1 MKKLRILPQFKP
13 IKVLLGMIV
22 SFVLILSYMVACSDN
37 DPIED
42 QPLPDPIADEI
53 LDPIADE
60 DLITVDTDGGVFVL
74 PSGIEVTVPQGAVD
88 ESKEIKVDNLLI
100 EDAQALNS
108 IITSDDSPFLFGVT
122 ISTNEFNFKKPIIVR
137 IPVQKLDE
145 NGLPV
150 LYELQGEDNNWL
162 FSDETIIVSNEE
174 KYVEIILKESTE
186 GNSGKSAN
194 GSTDAVRIFLSQ
206 FYTSVFGIDGSI
218 LLPEN
223 PCRKLRFS
231 TIVENIDIAN
241 SGEGCEGQSV
251 IERFTYLDCDPPIS
265 GYFKIA
271 KISPSCEPQITTS
284 APEELEVGQSG
295 SINMSITL
303 GDDIPLPEQE
313 INLVGEKLLSVDPSS
328 QTTGSGGEAPPF
340 NVQAGDEA
348 GDGLVAGTVALD
360 YYLTFISA
368 YDSESGEVENV
379 FDEFDHVKKDID
391 VAIAI
396 KVVGLPEV
404 LTTFSRDIS
413 KTTAILGGE
422 VTEDW
427 ELEDT
432 ERGIYLDDEKIPLG
446 NGLGSFSTER
456 QLFVQGTYRVKAYAT
471 NQFGTSYGEEKGFV
485 VDIDGNIYPIIT
497 IGDQEWITENLK
509 TTRLNDGTLIGY
521 TKIDPDTEMLDYYN
535 QETGTRTWYDNLESN
550 NQIYGT
556 LYSVYAVKTE
566 KLCPTGWRVPTE
578 NDFLILTDFAGGYE
592 QAGGKFKAP
601 GTTYWNSPNTGAT
614 NEFGLTALPGGKI
627 RRHIHPDPNIYW
639 TDYYDDIGEI
649 GMWWTSTTTS
659 GNNFGDYGYT
669 GEPHK
674 GVGLTFDSSEASFGS
689 QGNWTLHVSCRCVKN

>member
-1 MKKLRILPQFKP
+1 MKKLRFLPQFKP
-13 IKVLLGMIV
+13 IKILLGLIV
-22 SFVLILSYMVACSDN
+22 SFVLILSYIVACSDN

-42 QPLPDPIADEI
+42 QPLPPDPIADETP
-53 LDPIADE
+53 DPIADE
-60 DLITVDTDGGVFVL
+60 NLITVDTDGGVFIL
-74 PSGIEVTVPQGAVD
+74 PSGIEVNIPQGAVD
-88 ESKEIKVDNLLI
+88 EPKEIIVDNLLI

-206 FYTSVFGIDGSI
+206 FYTGVFGIDGSI

-404 LTTFSRDIS
+404 LTTFSTNDAG
-413 KTTAILGGE
+413 TVAIDGGE
-422 VTEDW
+422 VTEHW
-427 ELEDT
+427 EIDET
-432 ERGIYLDDEKIPLG
+432 ERGVYLNDEKIQIG
-446 NGLGSFSTER
+446 TGLGSFSTER
-456 QLFVQGTYRVKAYAT
+456 QDFEQGIIYELRAYAT
-471 NQFGTSYGEEKGFV
+471 NQFGTSYGEMIRFV
-485 VDIDGNIYPIIT
+485 VDIDDNIYTVVT
-497 IGDQEWITENLK
+497 IGEQEWIGENLK
-509 TTRLNDGTLIGY
+509 TTRYNDGTPIPLLEDELIWEDAY
-521 TKIDPDTEMLDYYN
+521 DNKTPAYA
-535 QETGTRTWYDNLESN
+535 WYDNDIIN
-550 NQIYGT
+550 KNIYGA
-556 LYSVYAVKTE
+556 LYNWYTVGTD
-566 KLCPTGWRVPTE
+566 KLCPTGWHVPSKEEYITLAE
-578 NDFLILTDFAGGYE
+578 FAGGE
-592 QAGGKFKAP
+592 DIAGGKLKET
-601 GTTYWNSPNTGAT
+601 GTTHWKSPNTGAT
-614 NEFGLTALPGGKI
+614 NELGLSALPGG
-627 RRHIHPDPNIYW
+627 
-639 TDYYDDIGEI
+639 
-649 GMWWTSTTTS
+649 
-659 GNNFGDYGYT
+659 
-669 GEPHK
+669 
-674 GVGLTFDSSEASFGS
+674 
-689 QGNWTLHVSCRCVKN
+689 